1 MTHPNVNHQGFNH
14 PSYMEYFKLRSQP
27 FSEHAPRESLWTDSR
42 MEEGLARLQ
51 HLVQSGL
58 LGLVTGSSGLG
69 KSALLK
75 RFMGEQ
81 SPQHCTPIY
90 CHLAHLPSN
99 GLLKVVLGQLGEIPR
114 RGKDKLY
121 SQIMDR
127 ARRVEGTL
135 LLVFDEAHLLSGDAL
150 VDLRLLVSSAIE
162 QGPPMKILLAGQ
174 DHLRQTLKRSE
185 YTDIVNRI
193 SIRYQLRPLTKD
205 QTRRY
210 IDFQMSE
217 HGGDVKVFD
226 DGAKDLIHDF
236 TGGNPRSI
244 NNAAVACLMGAT
256 SKRQLR
262 IDEEM
267 FRSVSSELVLH

>member
-1 MTHPNVNHQGFNH
+1 MTHPNVNHQGINH

-99 GLLKVVLGQLGEIPR
+99 GLLKVVLGQLGEVPR
-114 RGKDKLY
+114 RGKDK
-121 SQIMDR
+121 
-127 ARRVEGTL
+127 
-135 LLVFDEAHLLSGDAL
+135 
-150 VDLRLLVSSAIE
+150 
-162 QGPPMKILLAGQ
+162 
-174 DHLRQTLKRSE
+174 
-185 YTDIVNRI
+185 
-193 SIRYQLRPLTKD
+193 RPLTKD

-226 DGAKDLIHDF
+226 ERLQSGVL
-236 TGGNPRSI
+236 
-244 NNAAVACLMGAT
+244 AAVA
-256 SKRQLR
+256 
-262 IDEEM
+262 E
-267 FRSVSSELVLH
+267 

>member
-1 MTHPNVNHQGFNH
+1 V
-14 PSYMEYFKLRSQP
+14 L
-27 FSEHAPRESLWTDSR
+27 
-42 MEEGLARLQ
+42 
-51 HLVQSGL
+51 
-58 LGLVTGSSGLG
+58 
-69 KSALLK
+69 
-75 RFMGEQ
+75 
-81 SPQHCTPIY
+81 
-90 CHLAHLPSN
+90 CHLA
-99 GLLKVVLGQLGEIPR
+99 GLLKVVLGQLGEVLR

-193 SIRYQLRPLTKD
+193 RVRYQLRPLTTD
-205 QTRRY
+205 QRRRY

-217 HGGDVKVFD
+217 HGGKV
-226 DGAKDLIHDF
+226 GL
-236 TGGNPRSI
+236 
-244 NNAAVACLMGAT
+244 
-256 SKRQLR
+256 
-262 IDEEM
+262 
-267 FRSVSSELVLH
+267 SVSTLP

>member
-1 MTHPNVNHQGFNH
+1 MTHPNHSKS
-14 PSYMEYFKLRSQP
+14 SYLEFFKLRSQP
-27 FSEHAPRESLWTDSR
+27 FSEHTPRESLWTDSR

-58 LGLVTGSSGLG
+58 LGLVTGASGLG

-75 RFMGEQ
+75 RFIGEQ
-81 SPQHCTPIY
+81 SPQQCTAIY
-90 CHLAHLPSN
+90 CHLAQLPSN
-99 GLLKVVLGQLGEIPR
+99 GLLKIVLSQLGEIPR

-121 SQIMDR
+121 SQIMER
-127 ARRVEGTL
+127 ARRVEGSL
-135 LLVFDEAHLLSGDAL
+135 LLVIDEAHLLSGDAL

-185 YTDIVNRI
+185 YADIVNRI
-193 SIRYQLRPLTKD
+193 SVRYQLRPLAKD
-205 QTRRY
+205 QTRAY

-226 DGAKDLIHDF
+226 DGAKDLIHEF
-236 TGGNPRSI
+236 TSGNPRSI
-244 NNAAVACLMGAT
+244 NNAAMACLMGAT
-256 SKRQLR
+256 SKRQVR
-262 IDEEM
+262 IDEEL